1 MRRSEEEK
9 IDLKHEMNLLPVN
22 PVKKKRSDK
31 TISKGVM
38 LFSGALLGVL
48 IIYGFL
54 TFLEESC
61 QTEIRQLE
69 MLIENKAE
77 YQVIYTN
84 LNQQKAI
91 LEHRQLLLETI
102 SSGKALPHLTMLEI
116 NKVLPAGMLL
126 SNYDYQ
132 EGRLII
138 SGETKKKE
146 EIFEF
151 KEKLANLAV
160 FEMINMVSTTRK
172 NDVST
177 DKITMEETWE
187 FTLDIQIAEV

>member
-1 MRRSEEEK
+1 M
-9 IDLKHEMNLLPVN
+9 KHEMNLLPVN

-38 LFSGALLGVL
+38 IFSGALLGVL

-77 YQVIYTN
+77 YQVIYDN
-84 LNQQKAI
+84 LNQQKAV
-91 LEHRQLLLETI
+91 LKHRQLLLEAI
-102 SSGKALPHLTMLEI
+102 NSGKELPQLTMSEI

>member
-1 MRRSEEEK
+1 M
-9 IDLKHEMNLLPVN
+9 KHEMNLLPVN

>member
-1 MRRSEEEK
+1 M
-9 IDLKHEMNLLPVN
+9 KHEMNLLPVN

-31 TISKGVM
+31 TISKGLI

-61 QTEIRQLE
+61 LAEIRQID
-69 MLIENKAE
+69 MLIENKAN

-84 LNQQKAI
+84 LNQQKAV
-91 LEHRQLLLETI
+91 LEHRQLLLEAI
-102 SSGKALPHLTMLEI
+102 SSGKALPYQAMSEI

-160 FEMINMVSTTRK
+160 FEMINMVSTARK

-177 DKITMEETWE
+177 DKNSMEEMWG